1 MIHDS
6 PPRSYEETLA
16 LTSKSS
22 GKQENHYPWIVIL
35 LLWLVC
41 FFSYAD
47 RQAFFSVFPL
57 LQKQM
62 KLNTVQLGLLGS
74 SFAVLYGICGPFA
87 GFVVDRIRRKTAIL
101 AGLQFWSIICILSS
115 FSRSFFQIL
124 IFRAAEGI
132 GECIYYPAALS
143 MVSDYHGKRTRS
155 RAMGFL
161 QTSVYAGTIGGG
173 YWAGVMAQRHGW
185 RFAIFTFGALGC
197 LLGLAL
203 LRILREPVRGA
214 TDDNSYLEGVSLAD
228 TAARVSFRTMTS
240 LTTSK
245 SLLAVMGAFACAN
258 FVAMV
263 LLAWMPL
270 YLYSRFHLSL
280 SMAAFDAAVFPQV
293 ASIAGAITGGVMAD
307 RAAKKSRR
315 GRVLVQAIGVFAGMP
330 FVILCGVGRSLP
342 MVIVAL
348 VCWGYFKG
356 VHDSNI
362 FASAFDLVPFE
373 VRGTVSGVM
382 NCLGWLLGG
391 GLAPTVIGFL
401 AMKFTLGTAIATSAT
416 LYLAAGI
423 LLLTVTRRVL
433 HAGRSQVNA

>member
-1 MIHDS
+1 MIHDNPS
-6 PPRSYEETLA
+6 QSYEELID

-22 GKQENHYPWIVIL
+22 RKQQNHYPWIVIL

-62 KLNTVQLGLLGS
+62 KLTTVQLGLLGS
-74 SFAVLYGICGPFA
+74 SFAVLYGIGGPFA
-87 GFVVDRIRRKTAIL
+87 GLLVDRIRRKTSIL
-101 AGLQFWSIICILSS
+101 AGLEFWSVICILSS
-115 FSRSFFQIL
+115 LSRSFFQIL

-203 LRILREPVRGA
+203 LGVLREPVRGI
-214 TDDNSYLEGVSLAD
+214 TDDRNASPSQ
-228 TAARVSFRTMTS
+228 VSFRSITTITS
-240 LTTSK
+240 SK

-307 RAAKKSRR
+307 RAAKKSRC
-315 GRVLVQAIGVFAGMP
+315 GRVLVQTVGVFAGMP
-330 FVILCGVGRSLP
+330 FVILCGLGRSLP
-342 MVIVAL
+342 IVITAL
-348 VCWGYFKG
+348 ICWGYFKG
-356 VHDSNI
+356 IYDSNI

-382 NCLGWLLGG
+382 NCLGWLIGG
-391 GLAPTVIGFL
+391 GLAPAVIGFL
-401 AMKFTLGTAIATSAT
+401 AMKFTLGPAIATSAM

-423 LLLTVTRRVL
+423 LLASVTRQAF
-433 HAGRSQVNA
+433 HAGRS